1 MKNNIK
7 KLIANTVNTL
17 DEDVMEPT
25 VDTEEVLK
33 GFYKAVVEDIKESF
47 SSVDDRTMFNPK
59 EIIERI
65 RIHYG

>member
-1 MKNNIK
+1 
-7 KLIANTVNTL
+7 L

-47 SSVDDRTMFNPK
+47 SSVEDRSMFIPK

-65 RIHYG
+65 SIHYG